1 MGAEDGPVARVVTT
15 AETPPGR
22 DELELTLFGP
32 GYGESIVL
40 HVGDGAWVIVDSCI
54 DENDKP
60 RALGYLEG
68 LGLDPAEVVVLIVA
82 THWHDDHIRGMAQL
96 VQACDGAAF
105 CCASALCREE
115 FLSIVGALEGRPF
128 SGAGSGVRE
137 IHGVFAR
144 LAEAASK
151 PTFALANRRIFSRNG
166 CEIWS
171 LSPDDAAFRRFLKSV
186 GGLLPGVGQTKT
198 RVSSLAPN
206 EAAVAL
212 WIGIEDIAVVLGSD
226 LEKPGWTGILESR
239 ERPAGVASAFK
250 VPHHGS
256 ANADE
261 QEVWKRMLEPAS
273 FAVLT
278 PWRRGGRTLPGED
291 DVWRILSHTGNAYAT
306 ARTGSLNFTS
316 RHRGRAVD
324 RTIGESGI
332 RLRRLPMSPGWL
344 RLRRPLDSRTS
355 WTVETFGSACH
366 LEKFAA

>member
-1 MGAEDGPVARVVTT
+1 MGHRRFLYRRERQAARFGL
-15 AETPPGR
+15 PGR
-22 DELELTLFGP
+22 SRPRP
-32 GYGESIVL
+32 GRSRRSDR
-40 HVGDGAWVIVDSCI
+40 GDPLARRSHPRHGAAGRSLRRSGFLLRQ
-54 DENDKP
+54 
-60 RALGYLEG
+60 RALPRGVPFHRRR
-68 LGLDPAEVVVLIVA
+68 LGGPPFFRRRFRGSGDPRRVRAA
-82 THWHDDHIRGMAQL
+82 RGSGVEADICPRQ
-96 VQACDGAAF
+96 
-105 CCASALCREE
+105 S
-115 FLSIVGALEGRPF
+115 SVGALEGRPF
-128 SGAGSGVRE
+128 SGASSGVRE

-226 LEKPGWTGILESR
+226 LEKPGWAGILESR

-291 DVWRILSHTGNAYAT
+291 DVRRILSHTGNAYAT

>member
-1 MGAEDGPVARVVTT
+1 MTT
-15 AETPPGR
+15 AETPPRR
-22 DELELTLFGP
+22 DELEFTLFGP

-40 HVGDGAWVIVDSCI
+40 HVGGGAWVIVDSCI
-54 DENDKP
+54 DEGGVP
-60 RALGYLEG
+60 RALRYLED
-68 LGLDPAEVVVLIVA
+68 LGLDPAEAVVLIVA
-82 THWHDDHIRGMAQL
+82 THWHDDHIRGMAKL
-96 VQACDGAAF
+96 VEACNRAAF
-105 CCASALCREE
+105 CCAGALRGEE

-186 GGLLPGVGQTKT
+186 GGLLPDVGQTKT
-198 RVSSLAPN
+198 RVPSLAPN

-212 WIGIEDIAVVLGSD
+212 WIGIGDVSVLLGSD
-226 LEKPGWTGILESR
+226 LEKPGWAGILESR
-239 ERPAGVASAFK
+239 ERPAGTASAFK

-256 ANADE
+256 ATADE
-261 QEVWKRMLEPAS
+261 QGGWERMLEPAP

-278 PWRRGGRTLPGED
+278 PWRRGGRALPGEN
-291 DVWRILSHTGNAYAT
+291 DVRRILSHTGNAYAT
-306 ARTGSLNFTS
+306 AKAGSLNFTP
-316 RHRGRAVD
+316 RRRDRVVD

-344 RLRRPLDSRTS
+344 RLRRPPGSRTS
-355 WTVETFGSACH
+355 WTVETFGPACH